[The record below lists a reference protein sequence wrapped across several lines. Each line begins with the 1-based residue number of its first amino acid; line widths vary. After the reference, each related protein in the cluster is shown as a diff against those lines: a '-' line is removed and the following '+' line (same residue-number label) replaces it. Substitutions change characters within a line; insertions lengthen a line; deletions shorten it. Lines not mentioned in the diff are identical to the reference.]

1 MRTTVTLDDQLMEVA
16 AELTGI
22 RERSELIRHAINT
35 LIQVESGR
43 RLAALGGKDKTATA
57 PPRRRSKK

>member
-22 RERSELIRHAINT
+22 RERSELIRHAVNT

>member
-1 MRTTVTLDDQLMEVA
+1 MEIA

-22 RERSELIRHAINT
+22 RERSELIRRAVTT
-35 LIQVESGR
+35 LIELESGR
-43 RLAALGGKDKTATA
+43 RLAALGEKDKTAAA